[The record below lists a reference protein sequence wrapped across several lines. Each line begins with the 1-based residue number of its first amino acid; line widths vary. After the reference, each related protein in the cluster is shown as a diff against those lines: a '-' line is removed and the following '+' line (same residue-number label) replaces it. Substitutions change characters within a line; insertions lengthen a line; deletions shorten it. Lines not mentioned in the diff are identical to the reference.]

1 MAQLI
6 QMRNRIKAVQTIKKI
21 THAMRLIAMST
32 HSRLQD
38 KRASLESYKK
48 DIRQLFVSLHLYDK
62 TWKSSIL
69 NPAKTDK
76 QLIILVGSQKGL
88 CGNFNE
94 NLFRYF
100 EKTHHTNFPKDGYDV
115 IAVGEKSVEY
125 CTSQKLHLI
134 NTFREFTT
142 PKLTSIADVI
152 ASFIMEAEQSYNK
165 VAIFHNFPKSF
176 FSQRPQQIF
185 IVPVSAIA
193 TLGKPTDT
201 DETEPLQLDEYVWEQ
216 TPAEL
221 LDYLVHVY
229 LKSTI
234 EYALFE
240 SLMAESAARFVSMD
254 SSTRNAE
261 DVLEDLQ
268 LSYNKTRQAKITRE
282 LAELMGSF

>member
-1 MAQLI
+1 
-6 QMRNRIKAVQTIKKI
+6 
-21 THAMRLIAMST
+21 MRLIAMST
-32 HSRLQD
+32 HSRLQE
-38 KRASLESYKK
+38 KRTFLEIYKK
-48 DIRQLFVSLHLYDK
+48 DINRLFVSLHQYDSS
-62 TWKSSIL
+62 WKSSIL
-69 NPAKTDK
+69 NPTKTEK
-76 QLIILVGSQKGL
+76 QLLILVGSQKGL

-100 EKTHHTNFPKDGYDV
+100 EKEHLASHPKDGYDV

-142 PKLTSIADVI
+142 PELTSIADVI

-165 VAIFHNFPKSF
+165 VVIFHNYPKSF
-176 FSQRPQQIF
+176 FSQKPQQTSI
-185 IVPVSAIA
+185 IPIQAD
-193 TLGKPTDT
+193 DT
-201 DETEPLQLDEYVWEQ
+201 TELLQLDEYVWEQ
-216 TPAEL
+216 PPSDL

-254 SSTRNAE
+254 SSTRNAK
-261 DVLEDLQ
+261 DVLEDLK
-268 LSYNKTRQAKITRE
+268 LEYNKTRQAKITRE
-282 LAELMGSF
+282 LSELMGSF